1 MKKTILALILFL
13 LVAIMVIAPTP
24 VLATFPFDSPNFLP
38 PPCRIGLKFDKLD
51 LGNYPILIHTTFV
64 DVVDGTWN
72 LDIQQ
77 DGTFSKT
84 VSQVANNYS
93 PERFAPGT
101 PPLTGVF
108 TLTGVY
114 SKGQISGQWTYAL
127 NIPPRTD
134 WPHPETFSG
143 SGTFYTFDVIT
154 ETSGSGVIEGGMTRS
169 KTNWKNSD
177 MKETVDATTSETIR
191 NTWVATSNCT
201 NGICGCWE
209 YPAPQDSLCRFNSL
223 TGEVGYVHCNTA
235 EITQEWIPAL
245 PKTKL
250 LVGDHISTGQDSSC
264 ILNFADMT
272 TFQMK
277 PESEVIVQSPPAQ
290 ETKMGLVAG
299 HLWINFKKMV
309 TNGTMEVE
317 MGQAVAGIKGT
328 TLVLEQANGV
338 STLKVIEGTVAFT
351 SKATGQTID
360 VNAGQTVSANFTGL
374 TPVTNFDVTQE
385 SATWKTLAVAQKSQS
400 SSVSSMMII
409 IIAAAV
415 VVIVAVVV
423 FILVK
428 RKNKKEPAKE

>member
-1 MKKTILALILFL
+1 
-13 LVAIMVIAPTP
+13 
-24 VLATFPFDSPNFLP
+24 
-38 PPCRIGLKFDKLD
+38 
-51 LGNYPILIHTTFV
+51 
-64 DVVDGTWN
+64 
-72 LDIQQ
+72 
-77 DGTFSKT
+77 
-84 VSQVANNYS
+84 
-93 PERFAPGT
+93 
-101 PPLTGVF
+101 
-108 TLTGVY
+108 
-114 SKGQISGQWTYAL
+114 
-127 NIPPRTD
+127 
-134 WPHPETFSG
+134 
-143 SGTFYTFDVIT
+143 
-154 ETSGSGVIEGGMTRS
+154 
-169 KTNWKNSD
+169 
-177 MKETVDATTSETIR
+177 
-191 NTWVATSNCT
+191 
-201 NGICGCWE
+201 
-209 YPAPQDSLCRFNSL
+209 
-223 TGEVGYVHCNTA
+223 
-235 EITQEWIPAL
+235 
-245 PKTKL
+245 
-250 LVGDHISTGQDSSC
+250 
-264 ILNFADMT
+264 
-272 TFQMK
+272 
-277 PESEVIVQSPPAQ
+277 
-290 ETKMGLVAG
+290 MGLVAG